1 MNVLRWWWGLV
12 LAFALVAL
20 VRVFLPLPF
29 ANEIIIF
36 SIYTMGCNYLLG
48 RVGFISFGQPAYLAV
63 GAYATAFYLF
73 YFGNNPYVGILIG
86 VLAGIVVSFAIGP
99 LFVRLRGDYF
109 ALVNLALAVIIF
121 YLMQKVLADITHGDN
136 GLWFLTN
143 MTSTP
148 VLDLTRP
155 DQFFIFAFLVAFAL
169 WAFYKYLDDSI
180 FGALCLA
187 TKLNDDKV
195 KFLGYSSF
203 NIRLF
208 AFVIANTTT
217 ALAGAMYAVYL
228 GFVSPEITSPARAAD
243 PVVVTILGGVGTL
256 YGPLVGSIVYTG
268 MKDVLSKVLGNWEL
282 VIGFV
287 LVFIMLAGEKG
298 IWGTLE
304 PLIKKTFLRVTGKR
318 GRPGREQ
325 PMIDT
330 QLLISGVV
338 FGLSLGGI
346 FFLMTIGLS
355 LCFGL
360 MRIISLDQLLYY
372 SIGGYITYSVS
383 LAVGNIWLGV
393 LGGVIVGGL
402 AALAVERIVF
412 RRIYDRDLPFT
423 MITSFGVLIGG
434 VGVIKYFWGLVPR
447 PVPVP
452 IDAQVFIIGT
462 EIPIYRLVIIGIA
475 GLVYVGI
482 WLFLNRTIIGKAIRA
497 GTEDVAH
504 VEGLGINVYRLFT
517 ITFVIAGGLSGLA
530 GGLHAPLIMV
540 DPNMG
545 LEVLAFVFMV
555 VIIGGLG
562 SIKGTLMSSFL
573 VGQVVSIG
581 SLIYAPLAQMAP
593 FAIMLLIL
601 LVRPTG
607 LFGSQMMKR

>member
-1 MNVLRWWWGLV
+1 
-12 LAFALVAL
+12 
-20 VRVFLPLPF
+20 
-29 ANEIIIF
+29 
-36 SIYTMGCNYLLG
+36 
-48 RVGFISFGQPAYLAV
+48 
-63 GAYATAFYLF
+63 
-73 YFGNNPYVGILIG
+73 
-86 VLAGIVVSFAIGP
+86 
-99 LFVRLRGDYF
+99 
-109 ALVNLALAVIIF
+109 
-121 YLMQKVLADITHGDN
+121 
-136 GLWFLTN
+136 
-143 MTSTP
+143 
-148 VLDLTRP
+148 
-155 DQFFIFAFLVAFAL
+155 
-169 WAFYKYLDDSI
+169 
-180 FGALCLA
+180 
-187 TKLNDDKV
+187 
-195 KFLGYSSF
+195 
-203 NIRLF
+203 
-208 AFVIANTTT
+208 
-217 ALAGAMYAVYL
+217 
-228 GFVSPEITSPARAAD
+228 
-243 PVVVTILGGVGTL
+243 
-256 YGPLVGSIVYTG
+256 
-268 MKDVLSKVLGNWEL
+268 
-282 VIGFV
+282 
-287 LVFIMLAGEKG
+287 
-298 IWGTLE
+298 
-304 PLIKKTFLRVTGKR
+304 
-318 GRPGREQ
+318 
-325 PMIDT
+325 MIDL
-330 QLLISGVV
+330 QLLISGIV

-360 MRIISLDQLLYY
+360 MRIITLDQLLYY

-402 AALAVERIVF
+402 AALAVERVVF
-412 RRIYDRDLPFT
+412 RRIYDRELPFT

-452 IDAQVFIIGT
+452 IDVQVTIIGT
-462 EIPIYRLVIIGIA
+462 EIPVYRLVIIGIA

-497 GTEDVAH
+497 GTEDVEH

-562 SIKGTLMSSFL
+562 SIKGTLVSSFL
-573 VGQVVSIG
+573 VGQVVSLG

-593 FAIMLLIL
+593 FAVMLLIL

-607 LFGSQMMKR
+607 LFGSQLLKR